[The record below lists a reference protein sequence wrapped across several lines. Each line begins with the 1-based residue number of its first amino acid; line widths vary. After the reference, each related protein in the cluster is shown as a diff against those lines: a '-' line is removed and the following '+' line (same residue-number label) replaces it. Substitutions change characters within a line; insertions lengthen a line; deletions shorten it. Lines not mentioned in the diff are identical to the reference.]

1 MQLVSLNLHNFQSHA
16 DTAVDK
22 LSPVTV
28 LVGPNGA
35 GKSAMFEGIRTF
47 SRVLTG
53 PVGQAF
59 GPPPFSFQSK
69 TFRGAAKRE
78 MGFEAEFSEHGYPD
92 HVHYS
97 ILLGY
102 SGREDADAPPSI
114 LKETVRIGS
123 DTVFD
128 RAAKSIKVKG
138 MGMGDVSSEL
148 SLLSVIRKDRAFK
161 GPVVL
166 GSLARRVGSVVRYR
180 LEPRQLSLPS
190 LEPEMDKEFRGQ
202 VKMGYEG
209 DNLAACLYWLNEEN
223 PEAMDRIV
231 EDIRAVVPKFKGITF
246 NFLGAD
252 RVGFSLI
259 FDDARQAIPAPNAS
273 SGTLL
278 LLGLV
283 TLLRSPTQPDIAC
296 IEEPETGLTPDAV
309 RLVFRLLCNAAKP
322 DGGKPRSQFL
332 FSSHS
337 PFVLVDAWNEL
348 ESDRSFIKRFR
359 IGDGKSVVENLQAI
373 IDKGDSGAVLQKGK
387 DGRTTMG
394 LKTAEELMC
403 GRFMP
408 GT

>member
-1 MQLVSLNLHNFQSHA
+1 MQLVSLRLQNFQSHA
-16 DTAVDK
+16 DTTLDK

-35 GKSAMFEGIRTF
+35 GKSATFEGIRTL

-53 PVGQAF
+53 PVAQAF

-78 MGFEAEFSEHGYPD
+78 MGFEAEFAEHGYED
-92 HVHYS
+92 HIRYS

-102 SGREDADAPPSI
+102 SGREDVDAAPSI
-114 LKETVRIGS
+114 LKEVVRIGE
-123 DTVFD
+123 DVVFD
-128 RAAKSIKVKG
+128 RAAKSIKVTG
-138 MGMGDVSSEL
+138 MSMGDVKPDL
-148 SLLSVIRKDRAFK
+148 SLLAVIRKDRAFR
-161 GPVVL
+161 GPRVL
-166 GSLARRVGSVVRYR
+166 GQLARRAGSVVRYR
-180 LEPRQLSLPS
+180 LEPRQLSQPS
-190 LEPEMDKEFRGQ
+190 LEPEWEDTRGPA
-202 VKMGYEG
+202 KMGYEG
-209 DNLAACLYWLNEEN
+209 DNLAAVLYWLSEEH
-223 PEAMDRIV
+223 PATLDQIV
-231 EDIRAVVPKFKGITF
+231 KDIQPVVPKFKGITF
-246 NFLGAD
+246 NFIGAD

-309 RLVFRLLCNAAKP
+309 RLVFRLLWNAAKA
-322 DGGKPRSQFL
+322 DGGRPRSQFL

-348 ESDRSFIKRFR
+348 EKDRAFIKRVR
-359 IGDGKSVVENLQAI
+359 IGDGKSVIENLQTI
-373 IDKGDSGAVLQKGK
+373 IDKGDSGAVLQKDK

-408 GT
+408 NA

>member
-1 MQLVSLNLHNFQSHA
+1 MQLVSLRLQNFQSHA
-16 DTAVDK
+16 DTTLDK

-35 GKSAMFEGIRTF
+35 GKSATFEGIRALA
-47 SRVLTG
+47 RVLTG
-53 PVGQAF
+53 PVAQAF

-69 TFRGAAKRE
+69 TFRGAKKRE
-78 MGFEAEFSEHGYPD
+78 MGFEADFAEHGLPD

-102 SGREDADAPPSI
+102 SGREDMEAPPSI
-114 LKETVRIGS
+114 LKEVVRIGG

-128 RAAKSIKVKG
+128 RAAKSIKVTG
-138 MGMGDVSSEL
+138 MSMSDVKPDL
-148 SLLSVIRKDRAFK
+148 SLLATIRKTHTFK
-161 GPVVL
+161 GPRVL
-166 GSLARRVGSVVRYR
+166 GQLARRAGSVVRFR
-180 LEPRQLSLPS
+180 LEPRQLSQPS
-190 LEPEMDKEFRGQ
+190 LEPEWEESRGPA
-202 VKMGYEG
+202 KMGYEG
-209 DNLAACLYWLNEEN
+209 DNLAAVLYWLSEEH
-223 PEAMDRIV
+223 PETLNQIV
-231 EDIRAVVPKFKGITF
+231 KDIQPVVPKLKGITF
-246 NFLGAD
+246 NFIGAD
-252 RVGFSLI
+252 RVGFSLL

-309 RLVFRLLCNAAKP
+309 RLVFRLLCNAARP

-348 ESDRSFIKRFR
+348 EGDRTFIKRVR
-359 IGDGKSVVENLQAI
+359 IGDGKSVIESLQAV
-373 IDKGDSGAVLQKGK
+373 IDKGDSGAVLQKNK
-387 DGRTTMG
+387 DGRDVLG
-394 LKTAEELMC
+394 LKTAEDLMC
-403 GRFMP
+403 GRFIP
-408 GT
+408 SA